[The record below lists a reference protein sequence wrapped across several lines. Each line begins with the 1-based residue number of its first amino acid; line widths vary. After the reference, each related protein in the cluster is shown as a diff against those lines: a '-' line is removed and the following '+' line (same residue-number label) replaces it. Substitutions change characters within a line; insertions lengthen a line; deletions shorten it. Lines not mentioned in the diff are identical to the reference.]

1 MPATVSARLKERM
14 TEAKRQ
20 LNVGV
25 YDAKLFQFD
34 IIYTDEER
42 KAFGIEQNAT
52 FVIVAQDSLAFE
64 ALIPE
69 RKDGKLNYLRLKN
82 DAAIAKI
89 EDHLSNMNNAESRP

>member
-1 MPATVSARLKERM
+1 MPATVSARLKEHVI
-14 TEAKRQ
+14 EAKRQ

-42 KAFGIEQNAT
+42 KAFGINKNAT
-52 FVIVAQDSLAFE
+52 FVITVQDSTAFE

-69 RKDGKLNYLRLKN
+69 KKDGKLNYLRLKN

-89 EDHLSNMNNAESRP
+89 QDRLSNMIKD